1 MLTFGYRNKRE
12 CTIRAIL
19 ALVFGVILLFN
30 GSFAG
35 WIIKTVIGFLIV
47 VTILQLIVFGSFRST
62 AKLDPGSIFS
72 SIVVIIIAAVLLLN
86 PFSISL
92 MRLIAGVCL
101 IIYGINE
108 LLSTPKVNAAITDD
122 YGPVGE
128 DKGVDEQ

>member
-62 AKLDPGSIFS
+62 AKLDPGPIFS

-101 IIYGINE
+101 IIYGVNE